1 MIVRDSSRRAAAG
14 STLHFFGRISESRMV
29 ASSLYNGEVNSYK
42 RNNTATVEKNET
54 KTRKSDTSAIKT
66 ARIKKKQ

>member
-1 MIVRDSSRRAAAG
+1 
-14 STLHFFGRISESRMV
+14 MV

-54 KTRKSDTSAIKT
+54 KTRKSDTSAIKR